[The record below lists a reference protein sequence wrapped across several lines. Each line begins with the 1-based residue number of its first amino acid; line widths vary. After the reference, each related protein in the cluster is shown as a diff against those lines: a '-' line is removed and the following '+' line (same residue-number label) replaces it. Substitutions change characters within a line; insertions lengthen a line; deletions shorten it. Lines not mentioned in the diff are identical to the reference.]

1 MFHVLPGNFFVPLAS
16 PNKIVYWECI
26 CKLFSVMDYQL
37 SFGIERE
44 VLVDELQYY
53 FEQSAA
59 AEIVEEDF
67 AGADSRGKQ
76 TEFCESW
83 SVMAGLKLRRIR
95 VMYSG

>member
-1 MFHVLPGNFFVPLAS
+1 MFQVLPGNFFVPLSS

-26 CKLFSVMDYQL
+26 CKLFSVMEHQL
-37 SFGIERE
+37 SFGVERE

-67 AGADSRGKQ
+67 AGADSRGK
-76 TEFCESW
+76 
-83 SVMAGLKLRRIR
+83 ANGILRRLEYYGCI
-95 VMYSG
+95 V